1 MKAAVRAD
9 TIPAVRIVRS
19 LRAAGVLPAVMAV
32 ALAAACAQAR
42 AAQATDAFGERW
54 ALLVAGVS
62 GSPELRQQ
70 YLAEIRE
77 LRAALVDSLGFSAE
91 RVIAL
96 FEDPALAPALV
107 RYRSTREGL
116 ELACREIA
124 GRATSSDLVFAFFL
138 GHGSFDGGTYK
149 LNLVGPDPTAA
160 ELAAALYAVR
170 AACYVVVNATS
181 ASGGSV
187 AALSRERAI
196 VVAAT
201 RSGNER
207 NQTRLAA
214 CLIEALRDRNAD
226 LDKNGRIS
234 VLEAFT
240 YAARKV
246 EDYYAKEGLLQTEHP
261 VLDDDGDGVARTD
274 PGPANGEG
282 MLARTTYFDASTA
295 AGRTALS
302 AEERALA
309 REAEALEAEIE
320 KLKYAKAGMPQE
332 EYERKLETLLLRL
345 AEVHAKLRK
354 K

>member
-1 MKAAVRAD
+1 MKTAARTAARRGAARPLLAARMLALVLAG
-9 TIPAVRIVRS
+9 ACA
-19 LRAAGVLPAVMAV
+19 AAG
-32 ALAAACAQAR
+32 
-42 AAQATDAFGERW
+42 AAQTADAFGERW

-70 YLAEIRE
+70 YLGEIRE
-77 LRAALVDSLGFSAE
+77 LRNVLVDSLGFSAE

-116 ELACREIA
+116 EHACGEIA
-124 GRATSSDLVFAFFL
+124 GRAASSDLVFAFFL
-138 GHGSFDGGTYK
+138 GHGSFDGRTYK
-149 LNLVGPDPTAA
+149 LNLVGPDPTAE
-160 ELAAALYAVR
+160 ELAATLYAIP
-170 AACYVVVNATS
+170 AACFVVVNATS

-187 AALSRERAI
+187 AALARDRAV

-207 NQTRLAA
+207 NQTHLAA
-214 CLIEALRDRNAD
+214 YLIEALRDRNAD

-282 MLARTTYFDASTA
+282 MLARTTYFDAA
-295 AGRTALS
+295 AGRTAQS

-332 EYERKLETLLLRL
+332 EYGRKLETLLLRL
-345 AEVHAKLRK
+345 AEIHAKLRK